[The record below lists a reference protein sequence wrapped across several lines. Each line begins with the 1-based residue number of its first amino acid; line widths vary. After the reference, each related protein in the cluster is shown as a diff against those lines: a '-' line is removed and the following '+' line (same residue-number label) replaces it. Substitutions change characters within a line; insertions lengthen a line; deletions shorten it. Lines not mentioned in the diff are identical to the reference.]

1 MGFQWVKWFHCSMC
15 ERMFVETLCSFM
27 LNVAARRK
35 DVRAKMEFVASP
47 FVNFMRSSPLHEL
60 SYMGR
65 NGTNTSRCEAL

>member
-15 ERMFVETLCSFM
+15 ERMFVETLCYFM
-27 LNVAARRK
+27 LNVTARRK

-47 FVNFMRSSPLHEL
+47 FASFMCSSPLHEL

-65 NGTNTSRCEAL
+65 NGTNTSRREAL